1 MKISGIVH
9 TYMKIIVITIN
20 WPGSHDLLQVRLEPG
35 AGPQGVLPWDVDH
48 DLLNEYDQGLLFV

>member
-9 TYMKIIVITIN
+9 TYMKNMFITKI
-20 WPGSHDLLQVRLEPG
+20 GLASHDLLQAKLEPG

-48 DLLNEYDQGLLFV
+48 DLLNEHDQGLLFV